1 MKITYKEKITDPA
14 HPIMHGKSPIAK
26 EFNRRQAK
34 LLKEKRL
41 EKVDYQ
47 LVSTVLLEI
56 LCDDYDKR
64 HLLVRKDKKDIN
76 G

>member
-64 HLLVRKDKKDIN
+64 HLLVRKNKKDID

>member
-1 MKITYKEKITDPA
+1 MKITYKEKITDLG